1 MAAGSLDKP
10 ACCRLNPVAPRE
22 RRDAMPQDDDDAI
35 RTGRTPHAR
44 EPRRTRRSEPRA
56 VRDDYST
63 TTRGVC
69 VSVRSFYLADQ
80 SKPDDNHFV
89 WAYRVKIENRGLE
102 AVQLLRRTW
111 QITDARGRTQ
121 HVHGAGV
128 VGEQPLLEPGESF
141 EYTSGTPLDTP
152 SGFMVG
158 AYHMVV
164 SSSGENF
171 DVAIPAFSLDS
182 PHQSGRVH

>member
-1 MAAGSLDKP
+1 MAAFVVQVYRHIRSTDVPKANCVSGILDNI
-10 ACCRLNPVAPRE
+10 AQVALNPASQTNGR
-22 RRDAMPQDDDDAI
+22 AMAEAYSKI
-35 RTGRTPHAR
+35 
-44 EPRRTRRSEPRA
+44 TRN
-56 VRDDYST
+56 
-63 TTRGVC
+63 VC
-69 VSVRSFYLADQ
+69 VTVRSFYLEDQ
-80 SKPDDNHFV
+80 SQPDESHFV
-89 WAYRVKIENRGLE
+89 WAYRVKIENRGRE
-102 AVQLLRRTW
+102 PVQLLRRTW

-164 SSSGENF
+164 PSSGENF